1 LLIVRIEL
9 RKHSDLQDCGAVLQN
24 DVRNMRKLDRLDF
37 ALLKALSSDARQSHV
52 NLAQAVGLSST
63 ACARR
68 LAALEEDGLIE
79 GYQAKLGLRAL
90 GLGTT
95 VIIRVALESQSDESL
110 DAFESAVAR
119 CPSVVRC
126 FLMSGTDDYLLTV
139 IARGIEDFEHI
150 HRTQLSRL
158 PRVARIQSNFAIREI
173 VNLTFPPGALQPA
186 S

>member
-1 LLIVRIEL
+1 
-9 RKHSDLQDCGAVLQN
+9 
-24 DVRNMRKLDRLDF
+24 MRKLDRLDI
-37 ALLKALSSDARQSHV
+37 ALLKAVSAHARQSHV
-52 NLAQAVGLSST
+52 ELAETIGLSST

-68 LAALEEDGLIE
+68 LAALEQDGLIE

-95 VIIRVALESQSDESL
+95 VIIRVALDSQSDEAL
-110 DAFESAVAR
+110 DDFESAVAR

-139 IARGIEDFEHI
+139 VARGIEDFEHI

-158 PRVARIQSNFAIREI
+158 PRVARIQSSFAIREV
-173 VNLTFPPGALQPA
+173 VNRAFPPTALQPTGPA
-186 S
+186 SA